1 MRRHTPALRYTAAI
15 APMIWGTTYIATTEW
30 LPPDRPL
37 FAALARALP
46 TGILLL
52 WRGTLPR
59 GNWIWRALVLGVL
72 NIAAFFAFAF
82 VGAYRLPGGVAAV
95 AGSLQPII
103 VILLVAPV
111 LGSRIRAL
119 QLGAAVLGT
128 AGMVLLVAGSATH
141 LDALGVAAAVA
152 GAVSMASGTVLTKKW
167 GRPEGVPL
175 RVFIGWQLLA
185 GGLLLLPPTV
195 LFEGLPTHLSPVN
208 LFGYGYLA
216 LVSSAFAYQFWF
228 RGIEQFTPSA
238 VTFLALLSPVVAAL
252 VGYLVLDQSFTV
264 WQLTGIALILLA
276 VAGGQRSPAPR
287 PASEPAPKP
296 APKPASES
304 APESAPMTTVPRAE
318 PARVGSDV

>member
-1 MRRHTPALRYTAAI
+1 MGRRASSLRYTAAI

-30 LPPDRPL
+30 LPPGRPL

-52 WRGTLPR
+52 LWRGTLPR
-59 GNWIWRALVLGVL
+59 GIWIWRALALGIL
-72 NIAAFFAFAF
+72 NIGAFFAFAF

-103 VILLVAPV
+103 VILLVTMV
-111 LGSRIRAL
+111 FGSRIRAL

-128 AGMVLLVAGSATH
+128 AGMVMLVAGAATH
-141 LDALGVAAAVA
+141 LDALGVAAALG

-167 GRPEGVPL
+167 GRPPGVSL
-175 RVFIGWQLLA
+175 RVFSGWQLLA
-185 GGLLLLPPTV
+185 GGLVLLPLTV
-195 LFEGLPTHLSPVN
+195 LVEGLPTHLTPVN
-208 LFGYGYLA
+208 VFGYGYLA
-216 LVSSAFAYQFWF
+216 LISSAFAYPLWF

-238 VTFLALLSPVVAAL
+238 VTFLALLSPVVASL

-264 WQLTGIALILLA
+264 WQLTGIAMILLA
-276 VAGGQRSPAPR
+276 VVGGQRSPAPR
-287 PASEPAPKP
+287 SAAVPAPIP
-296 APKPASES
+296 APL
-304 APESAPMTTVPRAE
+304 AE